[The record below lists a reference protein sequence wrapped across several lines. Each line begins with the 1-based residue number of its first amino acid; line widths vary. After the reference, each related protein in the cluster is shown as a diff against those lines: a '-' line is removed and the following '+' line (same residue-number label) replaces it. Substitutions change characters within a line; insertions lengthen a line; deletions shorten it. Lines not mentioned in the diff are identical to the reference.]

1 MIRNRKFHIRSYVV
15 GVERWDMDEMIDTF
29 LYKRHEVRLASEPMP
44 ADPNDDSRRKEA
56 HVTNG
61 ANEPD
66 FLDEVE
72 ELQSLQDPLE
82 LFIAQIFAKHVIRDL
97 SRRVAMSAQEAESS
111 TSQATKFVVAGLD
124 IMVTEDKRLYLL
136 EANVNPIMPP
146 QDVLKDVFQT
156 HLVGFMRNLVD
167 LVVGK
172 PSPNFI
178 SCKTILSRREES

>member
-15 GVERWDMDEMIDTF
+15 GVERWDMDELIDTF

-44 ADPNDDSRRKEA
+44 TDQNDGSRSSAA

-61 ANEPD
+61 ARESA

-72 ELQSLQDPLE
+72 EVKDLQDKLE
-82 LFIAQIFAKHVIRDL
+82 VFIAEIFAKHVIQDL
-97 SRRVAMSAQEAESS
+97 SRRVAMSAQDAESN
-111 TSQATKFVVAGLD
+111 SQATKFVVAGLD

-146 QDVLKDVFQT
+146 QDVLKDDYQT
-156 HLVGFMRNLVD
+156 HLVGFVRNLVD

-172 PSPNFI
+172 PSSNFI
-178 SCKTILSRREES
+178 SCKTIISRRES